1 MRLSEDCSGKMTD
14 QPVTQKSTQSQL
26 LWALVQDMAEIKATI
41 KMVQD
46 HEDRI
51 RELEKARWQTA
62 WITALA
68 SASATAVV
76 VALVTQALR

>member
-1 MRLSEDCSGKMTD
+1 MTD

-41 KMVQD
+41 KMVHD

-62 WITALA
+62 WVTALA
-68 SASATAVV
+68 SACATALVV
-76 VALVTQALR
+76 GLIATTLL

>member
-1 MRLSEDCSGKMTD
+1 MTE
-14 QPVTQKSTQSQL
+14 PVTQKSTQSQL

-68 SASATAVV
+68 SASATALVV
-76 VALVTQALR
+76 GLITTALGN

>member
-1 MRLSEDCSGKMTD
+1 MDE
-14 QPVTQKSTQSQL
+14 QVTQKSTQSQL
-26 LWALVQDMAEIKATI
+26 LWKLVQDMAEIKATI
-41 KMVQD
+41 KTVQD

-68 SASATAVV
+68 SAGATAIV
-76 VALVTQALR
+76 VAMINQALR

>member
-1 MRLSEDCSGKMTD
+1 MSE
-14 QPVTQKSTQSQL
+14 PVTQKSTQSQL
-26 LWALVQDMAEIKATI
+26 LWALVQDMAEVKATI
-41 KMVQD
+41 KVVHD

-68 SASATAVV
+68 SAAATGAVV
-76 VALVTQALR
+76 AFVTMTIGG

>member
-1 MRLSEDCSGKMTD
+1 MTD

-26 LWALVQDMAEIKATI
+26 LWAIVQDIAEIKATV

-46 HEDRI
+46 HEERI

-62 WITALA
+62 WVTALA
-68 SASATAVV
+68 SASATALV
-76 VALVTQALR
+76 VAFITSTLGA

>member
-1 MRLSEDCSGKMTD
+1 MTD
-14 QPVTQKSTQSQL
+14 QPVTEKSTQSQL
-26 LWALVQDMAEIKATI
+26 LWALVKDMAEIKATI

-76 VALVTQALR
+76 VALITQVVN

>member
-1 MRLSEDCSGKMTD
+1 MDE
-14 QPVTQKSTQSQL
+14 PVTARSTQSQL
-26 LWALVQDMAEIKATI
+26 LWALVQDIAEIKATI

-68 SASATAVV
+68 SAAATGVV
-76 VALVTQALR
+76 VAFLTTTIGG

>member
-1 MRLSEDCSGKMTD
+1 MTD

-26 LWALVQDMAEIKATI
+26 LWALVQDMAEIKASI
-41 KMVQD
+41 RMVQD

-68 SASATAVV
+68 SAALTALV
-76 VALVTQALR
+76 VALVTRVL

>member
-1 MRLSEDCSGKMTD
+1 
-14 QPVTQKSTQSQL
+14 
-26 LWALVQDMAEIKATI
+26 MAEVKATI
-41 KMVQD
+41 KVVHD

-68 SASATAVV
+68 SAAATALVV
-76 VALVTQALR
+76 SLITTNIGA

>member
-1 MRLSEDCSGKMTD
+1 MTD

-26 LWALVQDMAEIKATI
+26 LWAIVQDIAEIKATV

-46 HEDRI
+46 HEERI

-62 WITALA
+62 WVTALA
-68 SASATAVV
+68 SASATALV
-76 VALVTQALR
+76 VAFITTTLGA

>member
-1 MRLSEDCSGKMTD
+1 MNE
-14 QPVTQKSTQSQL
+14 PVTQKSTQSQL
-26 LWALVQDMAEIKATI
+26 LWSLVQDMAEIKATI

-68 SASATAVV
+68 SASLT
-76 VALVTQALR
+76 ALVVGLISQGL

>member
-1 MRLSEDCSGKMTD
+1 MTE
-14 QPVTQKSTQSQL
+14 PVTQKSTQSQL
-26 LWALVQDMAEIKATI
+26 LWAIVQDIAEIKATV

-46 HEDRI
+46 HEERI

-68 SASATAVV
+68 SASATALV
-76 VALVTQALR
+76 VAFITTVLGN

>member
-1 MRLSEDCSGKMTD
+1 MTD

-26 LWALVQDMAEIKATI
+26 LWAIVQDIAEIKATV

-46 HEDRI
+46 HEERI

-62 WITALA
+62 WVTALA
-68 SASATAVV
+68 SASATALV
-76 VALVTQALR
+76 VALITAALGN

>member
-1 MRLSEDCSGKMTD
+1 MSE
-14 QPVTQKSTQSQL
+14 PVTAKSTQSQL
-26 LWALVQDMAEIKATI
+26 LWSIVQDIAEIKATI

-62 WITALA
+62 WVTALA
-68 SASATAVV
+68 SAAATALVV
-76 VALVTQALR
+76 GLITTSIGA

>member
-1 MRLSEDCSGKMTD
+1 MNE
-14 QPVTQKSTQSQL
+14 PVTQKSTQSQL

-68 SASATAVV
+68 SASLT
-76 VALVTQALR
+76 ALVVTLVSRAL

>member
-1 MRLSEDCSGKMTD
+1 MTE
-14 QPVTQKSTQSQL
+14 PVTQKSTQSQL

-62 WITALA
+62 WVTALA
-68 SASATAVV
+68 SASATAIVV
-76 VALVTQALR
+76 GLITTALGG

>member
-1 MRLSEDCSGKMTD
+1 
-14 QPVTQKSTQSQL
+14 
-26 LWALVQDMAEIKATI
+26 MAEIKATI

-46 HEDRI
+46 HEERI

-68 SASATAVV
+68 SASATALV
-76 VALVTQALR
+76 VAFITTTLGT

>member
-1 MRLSEDCSGKMTD
+1 MSE
-14 QPVTQKSTQSQL
+14 PVTQKSTQSQL
-26 LWALVQDMAEIKATI
+26 LWSLVQDMAEIKATI

-62 WITALA
+62 WVTALA
-68 SASATAVV
+68 SASLT
-76 VALVTQALR
+76 ALVVGLISRGL

>member
-1 MRLSEDCSGKMTD
+1 MTD
-14 QPVTQKSTQSQL
+14 QPVTEKSTQSQL
-26 LWALVQDMAEIKATI
+26 LWALVKDMAEIKATI

-76 VALVTQALR
+76 VALITQVVY

>member
-1 MRLSEDCSGKMTD
+1 MSE
-14 QPVTQKSTQSQL
+14 PVTQKSTQSQL

-68 SASATAVV
+68 SAAATALVV
-76 VALVTQALR
+76 GLITTSIGA

>member
-1 MRLSEDCSGKMTD
+1 MTD
-14 QPVTQKSTQSQL
+14 QPVTQKSSQSQL

-46 HEDRI
+46 HEERI

-68 SASATAVV
+68 SASATAIVV
-76 VALVTQALR
+76 GLITTALGG

>member
-1 MRLSEDCSGKMTD
+1 MTN

-26 LWALVQDMAEIKATI
+26 LWAIVQDMAEIKASV

-51 RELEKARWQTA
+51 RELEKARWQSA
-62 WITALA
+62 WLTALA
-68 SASATAVV
+68 SATATAVV
-76 VALVTQALR
+76 VALITNSLR

>member
-1 MRLSEDCSGKMTD
+1 MTE
-14 QPVTQKSTQSQL
+14 PVTQKSTQSQL
-26 LWALVQDMAEIKATI
+26 LWAIVQDMAEIKATV

-68 SASATAVV
+68 SAAATAIV
-76 VALVTQALR
+76 VALVTQTLR

>member
-1 MRLSEDCSGKMTD
+1 MTE
-14 QPVTQKSTQSQL
+14 PVTQKSTQSQL

-68 SASATAVV
+68 SAAATAVV
-76 VALVTQALR
+76 VGLVTTALGS